1 MPAIIVHL
9 KCLTNLH
16 VGNGD
21 VNYNII
27 DNEVERDPVTGYPV
41 INASGV
47 KGALRE
53 YFTRNHLHGTDA
65 YFGTDGRNS
74 PDKSTSPGRLKILS
88 AEMLAVPART
98 SEGNQ
103 PFYLISTPC
112 AVNRY
117 CDLKRELLSGA
128 DTGTVQE
135 VREAMSVEGVAPAKQ
150 TAVSLPDGQETVLYL
165 LEESDFKKISL
176 PVLARNCLNNGIS
189 TNLWYEEVVPHESL
203 FYFPVLVDDTPEDR
217 ELLSSFRDELDGKV
231 VQFGGNAS
239 IGYGLCKITV
249 LSEKEA
255 AQ

>member
-1 MPAIIVHL
+1 MPAIIVQL

-53 YFTRNHLHGTDA
+53 YFTRNCLDGTDT
-65 YFGTDGRNS
+65 YFGSDGRNS
-74 PDKSTSPGRLKILS
+74 TDKSTSPGKLKVLS
-88 AEMLAVPART
+88 AEMLAVPARA

-117 CDLKRELLSGA
+117 RDLKRELLGVTDA
-128 DTGTVQE
+128 GTVQE
-135 VREAMSVEGVAPAKQ
+135 IRESVKVEGIVPAKQ
-150 TAVSLPDGQETVLYL
+150 TMVSLPNGQEPVLYL
-165 LEESDFKKISL
+165 LEDSDFKSISL

-203 FYFPVLVDDTPEDR
+203 FYFPVLADDTAEGR
-217 ELLSSFRDELDGKV
+217 EYLSAFRDELNGKV

-249 LSEKEA
+249 LDGKEA